1 LPAALKEDYHMR
13 ASLIWLAA
21 CNIALLSSAGMAQ
34 QAAGDAVRGQH
45 LFMADGCYECHGT
58 VGQGSVAGPRLA
70 PDPLPAEAI
79 AQYIRRPA
87 SVMPPYVEKV
97 FSDQDVRDVQ
107 AYLAGIPRPP
117 PVKDI
122 LLLAP

>member
-1 LPAALKEDYHMR
+1 MKYAL
-13 ASLIWLAA
+13 LLLVPGLLAA
-21 CNIALLSSAGMAQ
+21 QEGNIQNGKRLYLK
-34 QAAGDAVRGQH
+34 
-45 LFMADGCYECHGT
+45 DGCYECHGT

-70 PDPLPAEAI
+70 PDPLPADAI
-79 AQYIRRPA
+79 AHYIRQPA

-97 FSDQDVRDVQ
+97 LSDQDVRDMQ

-122 LLLAP
+122 PLLAP